1 MSEAWDDEEL
11 TLELVDDDDDD
22 DDDDDVLDLE
32 DGDDWGESDDE

>member
-1 MSEAWDDEEL
+1 VSEAWDDEEL
-11 TLELVDDDDDD
+11 VLELVDDD

>member
-11 TLELVDDDDDD
+11 VLELVGD

-32 DGDDWGESDDE
+32 GDDDWDESDDE

>member
-1 MSEAWDDEEL
+1 VSEAWDDEEL
-11 TLELVDDDDDD
+11 ALELVDGD

>member
-1 MSEAWDDEEL
+1 VSEAWDDEEL
-11 TLELVDDDDDD
+11 ALELVDV

>member
-11 TLELVDDDDDD
+11 VLELVDDD

>member
-1 MSEAWDDEEL
+1 VSEAWDDEEL